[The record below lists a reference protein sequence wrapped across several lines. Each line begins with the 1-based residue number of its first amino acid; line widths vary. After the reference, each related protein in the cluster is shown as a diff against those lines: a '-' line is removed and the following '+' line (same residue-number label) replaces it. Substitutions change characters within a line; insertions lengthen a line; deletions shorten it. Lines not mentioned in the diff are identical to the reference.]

1 MLFRLPMWSCESWG
15 LGPPLMIELRRGRAR
30 RILHYS
36 GALGDDSERE
46 MGARVR
52 GGCGSWDAIVG
63 LR

>member
-15 LGPPLMIELRRGRAR
+15 LGPPLMIELRRGLAR